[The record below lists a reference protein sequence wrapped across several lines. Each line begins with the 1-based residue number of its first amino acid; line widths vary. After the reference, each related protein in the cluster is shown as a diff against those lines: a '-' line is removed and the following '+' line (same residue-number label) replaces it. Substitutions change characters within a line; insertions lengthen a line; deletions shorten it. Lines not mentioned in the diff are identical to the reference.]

1 MRQSR
6 FPGEGAAQE
15 TGLSLGGGGAVSHLC
30 HLVLCS
36 HFTYGPRHKA
46 VTCLLVRFKFND
58 IKFVLNLMI
67 FTVQEYPP
75 SILFT
80 VYLVRARACGRQQ
93 GQGRGAGNVV
103 LRCWSAERP
112 QT

>member
-46 VTCLLVRFKFND
+46 VTCLLVPFIRFKFND
-58 IKFVLNLMI
+58 IYCPGISSVD
-67 FTVQEYPP
+67 P
-75 SILFT
+75 
-80 VYLVRARACGRQQ
+80 VYSVSCACQ
-93 GQGRGAGNVV
+93 GLWETAG
-103 LRCWSAERP
+103 SG
-112 QT
+112 